1 MKDTKAL
8 LQQLTDLNGIAGHEY
23 NIKKMMNDLLEPNS
37 DEMIY
42 DNLGGVFGK
51 KYSKTGQRT
60 IMIAGHLDE
69 IGFMITK
76 IDDNGF
82 IRFTQVGS
90 WWNQVMLS
98 QKVTITT
105 DEGRQIR
112 GIIGSKPP
120 HVLTPEERKR
130 PVEMKHMFIDVGA
143 KDKAEVEAAGIEIG
157 NMITPY
163 SEFETLLNEDYMTA
177 KAFDNR
183 FGCAVAVDVM
193 DELKDEDINVNLV
206 AGANVQEEVGLRGA
220 KVAAHKVK
228 PDLAIAVDV
237 GVAYDTPGLESNGDT
252 KVGNGPIV
260 LNLDATNIGHVGL
273 IRHVKNVAKAN
284 GIDLQWDSIPGGG
297 TDAGSFHTALD
308 GIPSIALSLP
318 LRYMHSNVSILSH
331 KDYQAVVKLVTEIIR
346 ALNDE
351 VIDEII
357 W

>member
-1 MKDTKAL
+1 MMTETKKL
-8 LQQLTDLNGIAGHEY
+8 LKHLTDLDGIAGHEY
-23 NIKKMMNDLLEPNS
+23 DVKKAMVALLEPNS

-51 KYSKTGQRT
+51 KASQKGQRT

-69 IGFMITK
+69 IGFMVTK

-82 IRFTQVGS
+82 IQFTPIGG

-105 DEGRQIR
+105 DEGKKIR

-120 HVLTPEERKR
+120 HVLEADERNK
-130 PVEMKHMFIDVGA
+130 PVDIKKMFIDVGA
-143 KDKAEVEAAGIEIG
+143 SDKAEVEAAGIEIG

-163 SEFETLLNEDYMTA
+163 SEFETLLNDDYMTA

-183 FGCAVAVDVM
+183 FGCALAVDVM
-193 DELKDEDINVNLV
+193 AALKDEALDINLV

-220 KVAAHKVK
+220 QVATHKIK

-237 GVAYDTPGLESNGDT
+237 GVAYDTPGMTDGDV
-252 KVGNGPIV
+252 KLGEGPLV
-260 LNLDATNIGHVGL
+260 LNMDASNIGHVGL
-273 IRHVKNVAKAN
+273 IRHIKKVAKAH
-284 GIDLQWDSIPGGG
+284 GIQLQWDSLPGGG
-297 TDAGSFHTALD
+297 TDAGNIHKSLD
-308 GIPSIALSLP
+308 GVPSVALSVP
-318 LRYMHSNVSILSH
+318 LRYMHSNVSVMSQS
-331 KDYQAVVKLVTEIIR
+331 DYQQAVKLVAEVVK
-346 ALNDE
+346 ALTDDVVE
-351 VIDEII
+351 EII

>member
-1 MKDTKAL
+1 MKNTKGL
-8 LQQLTDLNGIAGHEY
+8 LKKLTDLNGIAGHEHQV
-23 NIKKMMNDLLEPNS
+23 KKAMVELLEPNS

-51 KYSKTGQRT
+51 KKSQSGQRT

-69 IGFMITK
+69 IGFMVTK
-76 IDDNGF
+76 IEAQGF
-82 IRFTQVGS
+82 IRFTPIGG

-105 DEGRQIR
+105 DEGREIR

-120 HVLTPEERKR
+120 HVLGAEERNK
-130 PVEMKHMFIDVGA
+130 PVDMKHMFIDVGA
-143 KDKAEVEAAGIEIG
+143 KDKAEVEAAGIEVG

-163 SEFETLLNEDYMTA
+163 SEFETLLNEDYVTS

-183 FGCAVAVDVM
+183 FGCALAVDVL
-193 DELKDEDINVNLV
+193 DELKNEALDINLV

-237 GVAYDTPGLESNGDT
+237 GVAYDTPGLESDGDV
-252 KVGNGPIV
+252 KIGQGPIV
-260 LNLDATNIGHVGL
+260 LTLDATNVGHVGL
-273 IRHVKNVAKAN
+273 IRHVKKVAKAHN
-284 GIDLQWDSIPGGG
+284 IELQWDSMPGGG
-297 TDAGSFHTALD
+297 TDAGNMHTALD
-308 GIPSIALSLP
+308 GIPSIALSIP
-318 LRYMHSNVSILSH
+318 LRYMHSNVSVIDQ
-331 KDYQAVVKLVTEIIR
+331 KDYQKAVQLVTEIIR
-346 ALNDE
+346 ALNDD
-351 VIDEII
+351 VVDEII

>member
-23 NIKKMMNDLLEPNS
+23 NIKKVMNDLLEPNS

-51 KYSKTGQRT
+51 KNSKTGQRT

-206 AGANVQEEVGLRGA
+206 AGANVQEEVGLR
-220 KVAAHKVK
+220 
-228 PDLAIAVDV
+228 
-237 GVAYDTPGLESNGDT
+237 
-252 KVGNGPIV
+252 
-260 LNLDATNIGHVGL
+260 
-273 IRHVKNVAKAN
+273 
-284 GIDLQWDSIPGGG
+284 
-297 TDAGSFHTALD
+297 
-308 GIPSIALSLP
+308 
-318 LRYMHSNVSILSH
+318 
-331 KDYQAVVKLVTEIIR
+331 
-346 ALNDE
+346 
-351 VIDEII
+351 
-357 W
+357 